1 MVYFLKCK
9 LDALTKFQDFKV
21 ALEKHTCKKKKMLRI
36 DWGASTFPTN
46 PRIFVCNT
54 ASRGRSGTTTA
65 RTSEQ
70 NDIFERKNHTIL
82 ESEATNLCF
91 LHAFGKGIQHC
102 KLSCLTIP
110 PQMLMLGSCLICP
123 IYEFSDVICKS
134 SSLRRKGN
142 QSCFQ

>member
-1 MVYFLKCK
+1 MVVLSQMQVGRPNQISG
-9 LDALTKFQDFKV
+9 FQSCSWKTYV
-21 ALEKHTCKKKKMLRI
+21 QEKKMLRI